1 VTALD
6 RDDLV
11 AAGEEIHRVVRY
23 STEDIAAFARMSFD
37 DNPLHVDADLAQRAR
52 FGRVIASGQQT
63 AAILMG
69 MMASHFSRR
78 TDGTPRQML
87 CLNVNFA
94 FKAPVFAEQDVNLR
108 WRVATAAWN
117 RSLGGVLAHL
127 DGQAWAV
134 ADTPAVIARGTI
146 LVSTVSA

>member
-1 VTALD
+1 MVSSAVRACKANFPQASSEDCVTT
-6 RDDLV
+6 V
-11 AAGEEIHRVVRY
+11 
-23 STEDIAAFARMSFD
+23 STISKRTPASPAFA
-37 DNPLHVDADLAQRAR
+37 AR
-52 FGRVIASGQQT
+52 S
-63 AAILMG
+63 
-69 MMASHFSRR
+69 
-78 TDGTPRQML
+78 TDGTLRHML

-117 RSLGGVLAHL
+117 RSLGGMLAHL